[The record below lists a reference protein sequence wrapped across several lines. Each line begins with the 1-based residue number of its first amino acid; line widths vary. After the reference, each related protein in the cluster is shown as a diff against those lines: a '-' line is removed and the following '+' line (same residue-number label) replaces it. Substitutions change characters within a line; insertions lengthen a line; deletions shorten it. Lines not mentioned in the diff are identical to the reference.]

1 MWQQYT
7 PDSDDLAK
15 VQLVVVDLGDKDGS
29 HSLVERGAVHVDGG
43 AHRQH
48 KAGDA
53 PVNAVVLQQ
62 ALEGDGQC
70 G

>member
-1 MWQQYT
+1 MWHWYT
-7 PDSDDLAK
+7 PDRDDLAE
-15 VQLVVVDLGDKDGS
+15 VELVVVDLGNKDGS
-29 HSLVERGAVHVDGG
+29 HSLVERRAVHVDGG

-48 KAGDA
+48 EASDT
-53 PVNAVVLQQ
+53 PVNVVVLQE